1 MEARTDLIGLQD
13 ITRIWASFHFLPYD
27 LYAPVKRASRA
38 YRNKY
43 RLICQPNG
51 ALVRD
56 TVELAK
62 KRGTQAIGIG
72 YGGSALTSLS
82 RLPGFAM
89 HMVFGLIMGLFLGLA
104 RYKKQAGERGGGEA
118 CLALLLPVLWHTA
131 YDAATGFNL
140 ALSSEDE
147 KVQFLGVI
155 VWLTVI
161 GVSTVLQFVVLIR
174 FKKKTGKYCAM
185 ELQGSPDAARAE
197 RTGRA
202 LRPNRATLSYTGRR
216 AAFPLPG
223 EQKTARLYRKNGKA
237 SLFHSQK
244 PGSHT
249 TIRRYRIAGIIGHI
263 LPPVSGS
270 QGRRPSSFSSEG
282 RL

>member
-1 MEARTDLIGLQD
+1 MYTKSFPASDRKKNNRRGLFRRRNTAPFLRFRSNLRILGSGVIVYTLWELLKPLLIGLL
-13 ITRIWASFHFLPYD
+13 IPETEIATAAEYTALPYSAGEAVAV
-27 LYAPVKRASRA
+27 LFS
-38 YRNKY
+38 
-43 RLICQPNG
+43 LI
-51 ALVRD
+51 V
-56 TVELAK
+56 VELAK
-62 KRGTQAIGIG
+62 KRGTQAIGIV

-185 ELQGSPDAARAE
+185 VLQGSPDAA
-197 RTGRA
+197 
-202 LRPNRATLSYTGRR
+202 
-216 AAFPLPG
+216 
-223 EQKTARLYRKNGKA
+223 
-237 SLFHSQK
+237 
-244 PGSHT
+244 
-249 TIRRYRIAGIIGHI
+249 
-263 LPPVSGS
+263 
-270 QGRRPSSFSSEG
+270 
-282 RL
+282 